1 MRNTFTAALFEPIA
15 RVRDC
20 EFLFFAFGLVIQ
32 RGVSEGGGNRIKDC
46 FEESDQ
52 TGEFRRGHTIYQLMG
67 GLAGISHLEVFPLQH
82 TTLRTPA

>member
-15 RVRDC
+15 RIRNC
-20 EFLFFAFGLVIQ
+20 EFLFLAFGLVIQ
-32 RGVSEGGGNRIKDC
+32 RCVSESGGNRIKDR

-52 TGEFRRGHTIYQLMG
+52 AGEFRLGHTIYQSMG
-67 GLAGISHLEVFPLQH
+67 SFAGISHLEVFPLQH